1 LTENKKIT
9 YILLNNKEMK
19 TLNLHT
25 ISYQPMPTLAWGG
38 TNVCDFNSKRIEM
51 QLGADIILG

>member
-1 LTENKKIT
+1 
-9 YILLNNKEMK
+9 MK
-19 TLNLHT
+19 TLSLHT
-25 ISYQPMPTLAWGG
+25 ISYQPMPILAWEG